1 MDLCIQ
7 SIKRLM
13 ELNHVTVET
22 QNNTQAKQVTWQTFT
37 KSHQS
42 WGHSQTHG
50 LCVFSHLS
58 TVCAK
63 HSSTFEK
70 LNETTTKNKSS
81 RSITELTFEFAEVER
96 HFFDGKVD
104 VKRCNLLS
112 ENEEMFYKKQLTIH
126 RRLNHTHTDTHTQ
139 TWIRHKQ
146 WEINSMLWAGSSAW
160 TIDINNI
167 QHDTDTY
174 KYPDRQTDRRTD
186 GLS

>member
-126 RRLNHTHTDTHTQ
+126 RRLNHTHTDRHTYRRGYD
-139 TWIRHKQ
+139 T
-146 WEINSMLWAGSSAW
+146 
-160 TIDINNI
+160 NNE
-167 QHDTDTY
+167 
-174 KYPDRQTDRRTD
+174 R
-186 GLS
+186 